1 LRAAVLERGLEAKPA
16 STVTEQVARYGQ
28 AQGKTTAARNADSA
42 QENRTMHAGSRHEPE
57 EVRLRDYI
65 RSAPVA
71 AASQTSREVIRLF
84 ERNPEGECAVVCD
97 EDGRPLGLVM
107 RNPFFVRLGKRFG
120 EELYL
125 DRSITKLMEKEP
137 LRIAAG
143 FSPAELIDIAL
154 TRDERVLYDCVVV
167 TEEDSGTL
175 AGVLTVADLLKLSR
189 ALQKAAAGSQQ
200 ETLDS
205 AKERVYE
212 IAQSIAKVK
221 ESSKAGGEL
230 SVQIVDLSLEGKQE
244 LDQITKIMADMVL
257 QSERQVQQMNA
268 LQEEIVSIGRIS
280 LFIKELSEQ
289 SNLLALNAS
298 IEAARAG
305 EHGRGF
311 AVVAEEVMKLA
322 AQTKRSAGEIT
333 TFSSS
338 LKSAIDELAALA
350 GDARAST
357 ANANRFIEQA
367 AGAFTKMLQA
377 SAVNRGSAEQID
389 QLSEQA
395 RNQTLYVASEMEQ
408 LRKSHF

>member
-1 LRAAVLERGLEAKPA
+1 MEAKPA
-16 STVTEQVARYGQ
+16 STVTEQVARNGQ
-28 AQGKTTAARNADSA
+28 TRRETTAARDADSA
-42 QENRTMHAGSRHEPE
+42 QENRTKHAGSRLEPE

-65 RSAPVA
+65 RRAPVA
-71 AASQTSREVIRLF
+71 AAAQTSREVIRLF
-84 ERNPEGECAVVCD
+84 ERHPDSECAVVCD
-97 EDGRPLGLVM
+97 EIGRPLGLVM

-125 DRSITKLMEKEP
+125 DRTITKLMEKEP
-137 LRIAAG
+137 LQIACG
-143 FSPAELIDIAL
+143 YSPAELIDIAL
-154 TRDERVLYDCVVV
+154 NRDERVLYDCVVV
-167 TEEDSGTL
+167 TEENSGKL

-200 ETLDS
+200 ATIDS
-205 AKERVYE
+205 AKEHIVE

-230 SVQIVDLSLEGKQE
+230 SVQIVDLSLEGKRE
-244 LDQITKIMADMVL
+244 LDNITKTIADMVQ

-280 LFIKELSEQ
+280 LFIKELTEQ
-289 SNLLALNAS
+289 CNLLALNAS

-333 TFSSS
+333 SFSSS
-338 LKSAIDELAALA
+338 LKSTIDELAELA
-350 GDARAST
+350 GAGRTST

-377 SAVNRGSAEQID
+377 SAVNRGSAEHID